1 MNIELV
7 NKEISESIIV
17 KKKMMEDPKILEKIV
32 DIASTCVA
40 SLKNSGKVIF
50 CGNGGS
56 FADAQHLSAEFTSR
70 FLFDRPALASI
81 ALGTNNSGITA
92 MGNDY
97 GYERVFSRELE
108 AVANEQ
114 DVFIAITTSGNSLNI
129 INAVEVSKKMGI
141 KTFVLTGEGGGELQ
155 SKADCLNVPSNETA
169 RIQESHILIGHVV
182 CGFVEN
188 EMFKDLTV

>member
-1 MNIELV
+1 
-7 NKEISESIIV
+7 
-17 KKKMMEDPKILEKIV
+17 
-32 DIASTCVA
+32 
-40 SLKNSGKVIF
+40 
-50 CGNGGS
+50 
-56 FADAQHLSAEFTSR
+56 
-70 FLFDRPALASI
+70 
-81 ALGTNNSGITA
+81 

-114 DVFIAITTSGNSLNI
+114 DVFIAISTSGNSLNI

-169 RIQESHILIGHVV
+169 RIQESHITAGHAVLQY
-182 CGFVEN
+182 VEDRLLK
-188 EMFKDLTV
+188 EGWLHKE